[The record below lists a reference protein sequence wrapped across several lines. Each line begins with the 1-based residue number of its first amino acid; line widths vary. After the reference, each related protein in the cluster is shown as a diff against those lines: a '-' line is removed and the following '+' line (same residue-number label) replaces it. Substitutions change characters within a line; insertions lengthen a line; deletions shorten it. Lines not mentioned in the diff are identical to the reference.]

1 MTAPARG
8 RAWLPLLVVA
18 LLTLGAA
25 FFLADPLGRLKDV
38 ILGAPQPPN
47 ASDVTLLELQRTS
60 QLRAASGT
68 FSVPVYY
75 GMDESGLR
83 QYIPDVLDQDAGVAI
98 YQGSVD
104 ALIELDGLTREN
116 LSVDKATNTVTI
128 TLPPPTLTEPN
139 IDEERSRVV
148 VQQRGLT
155 TRVKDFFAAAPLQ
168 KKQELDREAVAALRA
183 AAAQS
188 ELGETARANGRD
200 FLVSVAKRMG
210 FTYVVVRYSDEAT
223 TPGQNN

>member
-1 MTAPARG
+1 MTASSRG
-8 RAWLPLLVVA
+8 RAWLPLLLVA
-18 LLTLGAA
+18 LLTLGVA
-25 FFLADPLGRLKDV
+25 FFLADPLGRLKDA
-38 ILGAPQPPN
+38 ILGAPQRPD

-60 QLRAASGT
+60 QLRAATGT

-83 QYIPDVLDQDAGVAI
+83 QYIPDILDRDSGVAI

-104 ALIELDGLTREN
+104 ALIDLDGLTGKD
-116 LSVDKATNTVTI
+116 LKVDKGTNTVTI
-128 TLPPPTLTEPN
+128 TVPPPTLTEPN
-139 IDEERSRVV
+139 IDEEKSRVV
-148 VQQRGLT
+148 VQQRGLSS
-155 TRVKDFFAAAPLQ
+155 RVKDFFAAAPLE
-168 KKQELDREAVAALRA
+168 KQQALDREAVAALRE

-200 FLVSVAKRMG
+200 FLVALAKRMG
-210 FTYVVVRYSDEAT
+210 FTYVVVHYTDESV